1 MQGLKEKGV
10 TTQFSIAPDVRHFD
24 AGDVIFEQGEPGDVM
39 YVVAAGEIDI
49 EIDGDYIET
58 VKDGE
63 VLGEIA
69 LLREMPRISTARA
82 RTATTIIPISSQRFA
97 FMIDNTP
104 AFAMNVMRMLSTR
117 LQHNPYRRIS

>member
-1 MQGLKEKGV
+1 MNALSDKV
-10 TTQFSIAPDVRHFD
+10 TVFNITSDVRYYD
-24 AGDVIFEQGEPGDVM
+24 PGEVIFEQGELGDVM
-39 YVVAAGEIDI
+39 YVVTAGEIDI
-49 EIDGDYIET
+49 EIDGHFVET

-69 LLREMPRISTARA
+69 LLREMPRIATARA
-82 RTATTIIPISSQRFA
+82 RTPTTIVPISSQRFA

-117 LQHNPYRRIS
+117 LQHAPYHRIS

>member
-1 MQGLKEKGV
+1 MNGLQEEGV
-10 TTQFSIAPDVRHFD
+10 VTQFSIAPDVKFYD

-49 EIDGDYIET
+49 EIDGNYIET

-69 LLREMPRISTARA
+69 LLSEIPRISTARA
-82 RTATTIIPISSQRFA
+82 RTATTIVPISSQRFA

-104 AFAMNVMRMLSTR
+104 AFAMNVMRMLNTR
-117 LQHNPYRRIS
+117 LKHNQYRRIS